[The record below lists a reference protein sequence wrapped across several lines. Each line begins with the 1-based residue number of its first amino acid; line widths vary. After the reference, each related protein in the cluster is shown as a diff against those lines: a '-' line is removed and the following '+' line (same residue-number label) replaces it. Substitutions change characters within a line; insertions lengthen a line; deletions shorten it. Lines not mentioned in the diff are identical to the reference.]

1 MGRALGLGLPD
12 TPLLGHALVCGALLG
27 ALDRGP
33 VRNELVAG
41 LASNQHTCGFAHF
54 ERSVDPSPCEKWLR
68 TTVTSTSGSGHVLNG
83 EKVCVLNGA
92 TADGLLVTAIGPQG
106 HCVVHVPADA
116 PGVRRL
122 GQKLVDGRESCRIG
136 FENVAIPATQMLAM
150 NSSADSAIARA
161 CRIALAALAGEALGA
176 LERALENTK
185 EYLLTRQQFGKP
197 LAQQQVLRHRFAD
210 MYMVLQEIES
220 LGLLAAKASASGRPD
235 ADLLLRRAKIHVGM
249 AGVKAAESAVQ
260 LHGAMGVTEEL
271 AVGHCLRRV
280 LTVDSLFGNARQ
292 HLELAAPHI
301 AEW

>member
-1 MGRALGLGLPD
+1 
-12 TPLLGHALVCGALLG
+12 
-27 ALDRGP
+27 
-33 VRNELVAG
+33 
-41 LASNQHTCGFAHF
+41 
-54 ERSVDPSPCEKWLR
+54 
-68 TTVTSTSGSGHVLNG
+68 
-83 EKVCVLNGA
+83 
-92 TADGLLVTAIGPQG
+92 
-106 HCVVHVPADA
+106 VHVPADA